1 MPLSFRIFKFFNKIS
16 NYFYQ
21 KYLDGIVRKRKTY
34 DKMGKSFDRVG

>member
-1 MPLSFRIFKFFNKIS
+1 MPLSFKIFKFFNKIS

-21 KYLDGIVRKRKTY
+21 KYLDGIVKKRKAY

>member
-1 MPLSFRIFKFFNKIS
+1 MPLNFRIFKFLNKIS

-21 KYLDGIVRKRKTY
+21 RYLDEIVKKRKAY